1 MAIPALPQPA
11 GQEVQTPTAAPGPGG
26 RTVRERFNDLGE
38 TTKSRILDKHRH
50 WNVEYVD
57 WWDCVYDLFKQDM
70 DKIGVDVDRMYF
82 SGFWSQGDGA
92 CFEGSVREWGV
103 FLQSLGYTDPALTKH
118 AAAHFQLS
126 VERRGYYYH
135 ENCTSF
141 CVDLPLPRN
150 TEDEDFISDFLPAA
164 YERDSLHEAVWV
176 SNLANFDS
184 SKLEEEF
191 TEALRNHMRE
201 LYKRLEAEY
210 DYLTSDDAVLDA
222 LEAHDL
228 LEDLIT
234 DAITEENEYA

>member
-11 GQEVQTPTAAPGPGG
+11 GQEVQATTETPGPG
-26 RTVRERFNDLGE
+26 RSPLRERFDNLPE
-38 TTKSRILDKHRH
+38 RAKELILTKYRD
-50 WNVEYVD
+50 WNTEHID
-57 WWDCVYDLFKQDM
+57 WWDSVYDLFKQDM
-70 DKIGVDVDRMYF
+70 DNIGVDVDRMYF

-103 FLQSLGYTDPALTKH
+103 FLQSLGYTDPALIKH
-118 AAAHFQLS
+118 AADHFRLS
-126 VERRGYYYH
+126 VEHRGYYYH

-141 CVDLPLPRN
+141 CVDLPLPCHN
-150 TEDEDFISDFLPAA
+150 EDEEFITDFLPAA
-164 YERDSLHEAVWV
+164 YERGSLHEAVWV
-176 SNLANFDS
+176 TLLANFDS

-201 LYKRLEAEY
+201 LYTRLEAEY

-222 LEAHDL
+222 LEAYDM